1 MKFFKKIKTLPSGS
15 LYSTDL
21 GPVADFGQWLAELEI
36 LLAEQKP
43 FATVCAPMPQQK
55 PEAQRLRDRRRYMDW
70 LFRHRDQLR
79 QYCAALLLFE
89 WDEAVFTAIRSKSEA
104 LARRFQLPYLVVNS
118 EAEALE
124 RAEAALRDFVPPAG
138 Q

>member
-1 MKFFKKIKTLPSGS
+1 
-15 LYSTDL
+15 
-21 GPVADFGQWLAELEI
+21 
-36 LLAEQKP
+36 
-43 FATVCAPMPQQK
+43 
-55 PEAQRLRDRRRYMDW
+55 MDW

-89 WDEAVFTAIRSKSEA
+89 WDEAVFTAIRAKSAA
-104 LARRFQLPYLVVNS
+104 LARRFQLPYEVVNS